1 MGLAD
6 HDTIDF
12 VSLDPTGD
20 WVVLSMVEDRDWGTR
35 GEQLPDFQAKVST
48 YLTFALDGELVER
61 FPDAAGRRI
70 RFRLHY
76 EHELTARER
85 DFIDIIRRQHLDPE
99 GIAWQQ
105 GPITSAASGA

>member
-6 HDTIDF
+6 HHTIDL
-12 VSLDPTGD
+12 VSLDPSGD
-20 WVVLSMVEDRDWGTR
+20 WVVLSMVEDRNWGTR
-35 GEQLPDFQAKVST
+35 GELLPDLQAKLST

-61 FPDAAGRRI
+61 FPEAAGRRI

-76 EHELTARER
+76 EHELTAREL

-105 GPITSAASGA
+105 GPIASTAPGA